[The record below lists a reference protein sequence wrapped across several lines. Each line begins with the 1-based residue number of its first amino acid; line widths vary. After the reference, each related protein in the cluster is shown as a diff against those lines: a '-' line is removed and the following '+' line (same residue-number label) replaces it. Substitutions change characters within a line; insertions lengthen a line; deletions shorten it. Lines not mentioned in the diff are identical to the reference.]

1 MGKLHQCY
9 DKGVCFLGQTGKSF
23 SGNKDKSIFIDSKR
37 SSIKDSRTNDIAAK
51 AFTIRVFVKDCQEL
65 SGKGHCDRSR
75 FFRVKL
81 FSQQLGI

>member
-1 MGKLHQCY
+1 M
-9 DKGVCFLGQTGKSF
+9 GQTGKSF

-65 SGKGHCDRSR
+65 SGSS
-75 FFRVKL
+75 VL
-81 FSQQLGI
+81 